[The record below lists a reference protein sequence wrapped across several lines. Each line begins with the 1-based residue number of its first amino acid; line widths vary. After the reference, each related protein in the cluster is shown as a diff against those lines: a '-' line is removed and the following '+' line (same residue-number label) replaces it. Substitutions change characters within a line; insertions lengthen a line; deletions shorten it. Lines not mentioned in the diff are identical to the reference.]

1 MNPFTLTKSKRGSL
15 ELKYKSAQCN
25 IIVADEVSYL
35 SNPIDELVFDKCFT
49 RARVQLLADL
59 SRIPLF
65 IDDSV

>member
-1 MNPFTLTKSKRGSL
+1 MNPFTLTKFKRGSS
-15 ELKYKSAQCN
+15 ELKNKSAQCS
-25 IIVADEVSYL
+25 IIIADEVSYL

-59 SRIPLF
+59 SRVPLF